1 MASGSCSRLPPRRV
15 SDSGFTCSST
25 GPRCSS
31 NHLPTARIGSGPDDR
46 SETDGDILWV
56 MLKASP
62 ERLAHD
68 LAVLAGDIGIRLA
81 GTPGERAAADYVI
94 ACAREF
100 GADVWEETFPVN
112 ARVVSQEQLELR
124 VGGLWH

>member
-1 MASGSCSRLPPRRV
+1 
-15 SDSGFTCSST
+15 
-25 GPRCSS
+25 
-31 NHLPTARIGSGPDDR
+31 
-46 SETDGDILWV
+46 
-56 MLKASP
+56 MLLEASP

-94 ACAREF
+94 ACAREI

-112 ARVVSQEQLELR
+112 ARIVSEEQLELR
-124 VGGLWH
+124 VGGLWHRFPCSLFSNTPGTNGEGLSAPGG